1 MARPTPVHKQI
12 TDELRKRIVSQH
24 YKNDELPAELRLMKE
39 FDVSRHTIRTALQ
52 RLVNDGLIERRP
64 GSGTR
69 IVRASRT
76 GFWAIGSSDDL
87 AGGDFV
93 IGEALTFSV
102 AIEPAKAYPSVA
114 RLFKLKPA
122 ARIFH
127 IVRILTNGGVPYALS
142 HLFTLPRLA
151 ASIPEKE
158 ISKHNLLK
166 LVQRHAGVQA
176 SRARQ
181 MATVG
186 LANLETSRRLG
197 IPEDQPI
204 LILHR
209 TWFGADD
216 EILVHSELS
225 CRPDRYQQVINFVR
239 E

>member
-1 MARPTPVHKQI
+1 VARRTPVHKRI
-12 TDELRKRIVSQH
+12 TDELRKRIVAQY
-24 YKNDELPAELRLMKE
+24 YKNDELASELQLTKE
-39 FDVSRHTIRTALQ
+39 FEVSRHTVRTALQ
-52 RLVNDGLIERRP
+52 TLVNDGLIERRA

-69 IVRASRT
+69 IIRASRI

-102 AIEPAKAYPSVA
+102 AIEPIKSYPDIAK
-114 RLFKLKPA
+114 LFKLKPS

-151 ASIPEKE
+151 ASIPDKE

-166 LVQRHAGVQA
+166 LVQKYAGVQA

-186 LANLETSRRLG
+186 LADLETSRRLG
-197 IPEDQPI
+197 ISEDQPI

-209 TWFGADD
+209 TWFSADD
-216 EILVHSELS
+216 QILVHSELS

-239 E
+239 A